1 MSLFR
6 TGLAHYVDVPY
17 FASSSVLTALSIPT
31 TSSIFVSIETLAAG
45 SGLRERGRTCFIV
58 IFLCSRCE
66 SVTHRC
72 SSLPERIRF
81 TLLTRIIHADC
92 VECPRFRRPV
102 VSGDGTPPGRNNWIV
117 TPGPTHRRHWG
128 EEGASI
134 SVAHLPPPVCQDLG
148 PGPGRFASSSLLN
161 TVSPLAPNRLNCSL
175 STLFQAGEYSSSVTL
190 PSWFESSCP
199 GEGGDSPGPLRS
211 PNEMPKTDLPEVSP

>member
-1 MSLFR
+1 
-6 TGLAHYVDVPY
+6 
-17 FASSSVLTALSIPT
+17 
-31 TSSIFVSIETLAAG
+31 LAAG

-102 VSGDGTPPGRNNWIV
+102 VSGGGTPPG
-117 TPGPTHRRHWG
+117 PTRRRHWG
-128 EEGASI
+128 EEGAFI
-134 SVAHLPPPVCQDLG
+134 SVAHLPPPVCQDL
-148 PGPGRFASSSLLN
+148 
-161 TVSPLAPNRLNCSL
+161 
-175 STLFQAGEYSSSVTL
+175 
-190 PSWFESSCP
+190 
-199 GEGGDSPGPLRS
+199 SPGPWRYAS
-211 PNEMPKTDLPEVSP
+211 SFA